1 MTGVEL
7 RDRGTRICQCL
18 SKAVSELVPEGIGHW
33 AGAWEIVAA
42 ADADFMLA
50 LAKWEATPGD
60 ESAAGVKAA
69 YEAVLNAWRRAATE
83 YDLRTPPTQTFAEE
97 EK

>member
-1 MTGVEL
+1 MTDTEL
-7 RDRGTRICQCL
+7 GDRARSICQRL
-18 SKAVSELVPEGIGHW
+18 SQAVVEVVPEGIGHW

-42 ADADFMLA
+42 ADAEFMLA